1 MKSQILRGVEN
12 HDDMA
17 HCLLLCEVPLVGS
30 REERSVACLDAV
42 AHGKHG
48 GEGGRLDAPPRPV
61 VPARLELEE
70 QEEGE

>member
-1 MKSQILRGVEN
+1 MKSQNPREVDN
-12 HDDMA
+12 NDDMA

-30 REERSVACLDAV
+30 REERGVACLDTV

-48 GEGGRLDAPPRPV
+48 GEGGRLDASPRPV